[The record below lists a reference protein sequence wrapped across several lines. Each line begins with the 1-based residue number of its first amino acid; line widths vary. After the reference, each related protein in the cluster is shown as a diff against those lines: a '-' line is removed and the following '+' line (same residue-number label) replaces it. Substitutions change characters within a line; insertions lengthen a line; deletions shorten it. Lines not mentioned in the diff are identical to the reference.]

1 VPELG
6 RQASASS
13 GSPEPGSGDPGDGPQ
28 DDWPVG
34 SDGTPLSLEHQAWL
48 DDEANIWPDDGHWNW
63 PAADDAGDD
72 PLDGP
77 RSPDAAWP
85 GVPPPATGDP
95 DADLAAY
102 GLTVDPVVAGFTL
115 EALPA
120 DGLSV
125 NGLPVD
131 GLPADGLTA
140 DGAAGAVLYAPEP
153 ADPGSIDPGHAD
165 PGHADLGS
173 ADLGSAD
180 LGSADLGSAYPGNAD
195 PEPADLGPADP
206 GPGACGPAAG
216 GPTVAELAQADPATD
231 EFAAVAPAL
240 PDRVSPGPGAARTPG
255 TELAVLPAAG
265 RELAVVT
272 PDGAPESPGRRWGPL
287 YAIGRQARNLLA
299 LALYTGL
306 SLEVFGHWILS
317 HMSTKFLSDQPQDA
331 SLFIWSF
338 KWWNFATTHGLSAFY
353 SKWDW
358 APGGVNLTWATTIP
372 GPAYVMSWLT
382 NGQGETFTYN
392 VVELAAPALGAWTA
406 YLLCRRI
413 TGTFFPA
420 LIGGFFFGFSPSVID
435 ELGQGHPSLTLV
447 FLVPLAAY
455 VIVAMLQGAL
465 HPLAGVGLL
474 GLVLGAQLY
483 IGLEVYAMMT
493 VAGGLCAI
501 TGFAFGPSKRR
512 KLLLRTAIPVAAAY
526 LMSAVLALPLLMA
539 AFTSSRINKAI
550 LFPTIGYGAHSGSDL
565 LRYFTP
571 GKFTLFW
578 EGFGHQWG
586 DNPWYLGI
594 PLVALIAAF
603 LVTERRRR
611 STWPLFIALI
621 VVLAISLGDQIKVFG
636 ANILPWRLLA
646 FLPVLNIAQPG
657 RVMTYIYLLVAVLVA
672 MWLAQAKRLIL
683 LPLRWL
689 LALGAAVM
697 LLPNFPAQIWT
708 TAVSSP
714 AFITTGAYQQ
724 FISRGETVWLI
735 NSHPARQL
743 LWQAQT
749 DFYFRL
755 PGGFF
760 GGVPTGGP
768 APQPPNTGREERLGI
783 GEIHPQTTMA
793 DITNFLKLHQVG
805 AIVAANLPYPVI
817 QELQAVT
824 GQLGEKMLG
833 VRVFQLGTQ
842 YTAPGAPHSP

>member
-1 VPELG
+1 VPDLG

-13 GSPEPGSGDPGDGPQ
+13 GSPEPGSGDPGDEPQ
-28 DDWPVG
+28 DNWPDG
-34 SDGTPLSLEHQAWL
+34 NDGTPVSPEHQAWL
-48 DDEANIWPDDGHWNW
+48 NDEANIWPDDGQWNW
-63 PAADDAGDD
+63 PTGDEISHDGPSRGTPRLDAAWPSVPHPAIGRPAADD
-72 PLDGP
+72 P
-77 RSPDAAWP
+77 AA
-85 GVPPPATGDP
+85 D
-95 DADLAAY
+95 
-102 GLTVDPVVAGFTL
+102 GFTA
-115 EALPA
+115 EPAAPAFPAAEPA
-120 DGLSV
+120 DGWT
-125 NGLPVD
+125 GAAE
-131 GLPADGLTA
+131 PAGADPGDAVPAADELTA
-140 DGAAGAVLYAPEP
+140 DEPIADEPIADEPAASWPAPGPPDTRSYSPEP
-153 ADPGSIDPGHAD
+153 ADPEP
-165 PGHADLGS
+165 S
-173 ADLGSAD
+173 A
-180 LGSADLGSAYPGNAD
+180 
-195 PEPADLGPADP
+195 
-206 GPGACGPAAG
+206 
-216 GPTVAELAQADPATD
+216 AELSGAELSGAELSQAEPATD
-231 EFAAVAPAL
+231 EF
-240 PDRVSPGPGAARTPG
+240 
-255 TELAVLPAAG
+255 PAA
-265 RELAVVT
+265 
-272 PDGAPESPGRRWGPL
+272 SRRPGPL

-306 SLEVFGHWILS
+306 SLELFGHWILS
-317 HMSTKFLSDQPQDA
+317 HMSTRFLSDQPQDA
-331 SLFIWSF
+331 SLFIWAF
-338 KWWNFATTHGLSAFY
+338 KWWTFATTHGLSVFY
-353 SKWDW
+353 STWDW

-413 TGTFFPA
+413 TGAFFPS
-420 LIGGFFFGFSPSVID
+420 LIGGFFFGFSPSIID

-455 VIVAMLQGAL
+455 LVVALLQGAL

-483 IGLEVYAMMT
+483 IGLEVYAMIT
-493 VAGGLCAI
+493 VVGGLCAI
-501 TGFAFGPSKRR
+501 TGFAFGPSERR

-526 LMSAVLALPLLMA
+526 LMSALLALPLLMA

-550 LFPTIGYGAHSGSDL
+550 LFPTIQYGAHSGSDF

-578 EGFGHQWG
+578 AGFGRQWT

-594 PLVALIAAF
+594 PLVVLIALF

-611 STWPLFIALI
+611 ATWPLFAALI

-657 RVMTYIYLLVAVLVA
+657 RVLTYVYLLIAVLVA
-672 MWLAQAKRLIL
+672 MWLAQAKRIAL

-697 LLPNFPAQIWT
+697 VLPNFPAAIWT
-708 TAVSSP
+708 TSVPAP
-714 AFITTGAYQQ
+714 AFFTTGAYQQ
-724 FISRGETVWLI
+724 YISRGETVWLV

-743 LWQAQT
+743 IWQAQT

-783 GEIHPQTTMA
+783 GEIHPQTTIG

-805 AIVAANLPYPVI
+805 AIVTANLPYPVI
-817 QELQAVT
+817 QELQATT
-824 GQLGEKMLG
+824 GMRGEKVLG
-833 VRVFQLGTQ
+833 VRLFQLGTQ
-842 YTAPGAPHSP
+842 YTAPGTPHNP

>member
-6 RQASASS
+6 RQSASS
-13 GSPEPGSGDPGDGPQ
+13 GSPEPGSGDPGDAPQ
-28 DDWPVG
+28 DSSPDG
-34 SDGTPLSLEHQAWL
+34 SDGTSLSPEHQAWL
-48 DDEANIWPDDGHWNW
+48 DDEANIWPDEGEWDW
-63 PAADDAGDD
+63 PAGDEVSQDD
-72 PLDGP
+72 PLAGTAGP
-77 RSPDAAWP
+77 GTAWP
-85 GVPPPATGDP
+85 GVLDPAP
-95 DADLAAY
+95 D
-102 GLTVDPVVAGFTL
+102 
-115 EALPA
+115 PA
-120 DGLSV
+120 DGW
-125 NGLPVD
+125 
-131 GLPADGLTA
+131 ADTA
-140 DGAAGAVLYAPEP
+140 EPDGADPAGAV
-153 ADPGSIDPGHAD
+153 
-165 PGHADLGS
+165 
-173 ADLGSAD
+173 
-180 LGSADLGSAYPGNAD
+180 
-195 PEPADLGPADP
+195 
-206 GPGACGPAAG
+206 AAG
-216 GPTVAELAQADPATD
+216 DEPTTD
-231 EFAAVAPAL
+231 EFPAVSELPSAGPATADRAAPGLNTTQPA
-240 PDRVSPGPGAARTPG
+240 G
-255 TELAVLPAAG
+255 TELATEPAAG
-265 RELAVVT
+265 PEPAVV
-272 PDGAPESPGRRWGPL
+272 APAGPGTAGRRRGGPL
-287 YAIGRQARNLLA
+287 YAVGRQARNLLA

-306 SLEVFGHWILS
+306 SLELFGHWILS
-317 HMSTKFLSDQPQDA
+317 HMSTRFLSDQPQDA

-338 KWWNFATTHGLSAFY
+338 KWWTFATSHGLSVFY

-382 NGQGETFTYN
+382 NGQGPTFTYN

-413 TGTFFPA
+413 TGAFFPS

-455 VIVAMLQGAL
+455 VIVSLLQGTIR
-465 HPLAGVGLL
+465 PLVAAILL

-493 VAGGLCAI
+493 VVGGLCAV
-501 TGFAFGPSKRR
+501 TGFAFGPAGRR
-512 KLLLRTAIPVAAAY
+512 KLLLRSAIPVAGGY
-526 LMSAVLALPLLMA
+526 LLSGLLALPLLIA

-550 LFPTIGYGAHSGSDL
+550 LFPTIEYGAHSGSDF

-586 DNPWYLGI
+586 DNPWYIGI
-594 PLVALIAAF
+594 PLIATIALF

-611 STWPLFIALI
+611 ATWPLFAALI
-621 VVLAISLGDQIKVFG
+621 VVLAISVGDSIKVFG

-657 RVMTYIYLLVAVLVA
+657 RVLTYVFLLIAVLVA
-672 MWLAQAKRLIL
+672 MWLAQAKRMAL

-689 LALGAAVM
+689 LALGAGVM
-697 LLPNFPAQIWT
+697 LLPNFPAGLWT
-708 TAVSSP
+708 TAVPAP
-714 AFITTGAYQQ
+714 AFFTTGAYQQ
-724 FISRGETVWLI
+724 YISRGETVWLV

-743 LWQAQT
+743 IWQADY

-768 APQPPNTGREERLGI
+768 APQPPNGGREERLGI
-783 GEIHPQTTMA
+783 GEIHPQTTIA

-805 AIVAANLPYPVI
+805 AIVGANLPYPVI
-817 QELQAVT
+817 QELQAAT
-824 GQLGEKMLG
+824 GMLGEKMLG
-833 VRVFQLGTQ
+833 VRLFQLGPL
-842 YTAPGAPHSP
+842 YTAPGQPHNP